1 MVAEDD
7 SGVLLVE
14 ADAETA
20 ADDDGGTIDEETI
33 DEGATDE
40 GAADEGVAEEGTADK
55 VVDVGLQPPPR
66 FLCLL
71 AFKTGEFAAV
81 TVVEAV
87 KTLVVV

>member
-1 MVAEDD
+1 MDTGPGRVTVADDD

-14 ADAETA
+14 SGAETA
-20 ADDDGGTIDEETI
+20 ADDDGGTTDEVETI
-33 DEGATDE
+33 DGSGAIDE
-40 GAADEGVAEEGTADK
+40 GAADR

-66 FLCLL
+66 FLCFL
-71 AFKTGEFAAV
+71 AFSTDEFAAV